1 LFFGQTA
8 LLQSSLFAAMDDMFA
23 FNAPTFHDFDDNAMN
38 DSMEMDPDENIVGKL

>member
-1 LFFGQTA
+1 
-8 LLQSSLFAAMDDMFA
+8 MDDMFA